1 VQQPC
6 KACQQAAT
14 CDRIAVHPHR
24 TLFTPA
30 STNEF
35 KSLAASVPISLSVRS
50 SVMALSSLSKLQQQ
64 MREKLEGARFR
75 HINETLYTQSGPV
88 SFDMMRKEP
97 SMFHAY
103 HSGYRKQVG
112 GWPENPLDRIIA
124 EVQRTPAAVVG
135 DFGCGEAR
143 LAASV
148 PNKVHSFDLV
158 AANSSVVACDISRVP
173 LSDASLDIAVFCL
186 SLMGTNYSDFLAEAA
201 RTLRPGGR
209 LLIAEVRSR
218 FEGASGDDADT
229 AGERRG
235 GGKPQSRV
243 GEAVGH
249 KRPRERPTP
258 PAGGRGGKHA
268 SESGLAA
275 FVSAVKGMGFSLE
288 RTDERN
294 SMFVLLWFRKVGGSP
309 AAASR
314 DDELEA
320 HSRKSQSLGA
330 GHATA
335 AAGGARGHGAKPA
348 PTMPKPAKG
357 SGKPAAVASAAV
369 DPHAIDAGIALASTP
384 MTAGIAADNSDGAK
398 HPPPIKRQRK
408 EIEPAIA
415 DAADPA
421 ADARPRTTEGA
432 VALARGHEQ
441 QSQKP
446 KKARRRK
453 LKQGAAVAGV
463 AAGGEPTRPSS
474 APGGGARPSV
484 SGPALKPCIYKRR

>member
-1 VQQPC
+1 
-6 KACQQAAT
+6 
-14 CDRIAVHPHR
+14 
-24 TLFTPA
+24 
-30 STNEF
+30 
-35 KSLAASVPISLSVRS
+35 
-50 SVMALSSLSKLQQQ
+50 MALGSLSKLQQQ

-218 FEGASGDDADT
+218 FEVAGGDDAET
-229 AGERRG
+229 GGERRG
-235 GGKPQSRV
+235 GGNPSSRV
-243 GEAVGH
+243 SEAVGH
-249 KRPRERPTP
+249 KRPRERSSPH
-258 PAGGRGGKHA
+258 AGGKGGKHA

-294 SMFVLLWFRKVGGSP
+294 SMFVLLWFRKAGSGP
-309 AAASR
+309 TAPSR
-314 DDELEA
+314 EG
-320 HSRKSQSLGA
+320 SLGA
-330 GHATA
+330 SRA
-335 AAGGARGHGAKPA
+335 AAGAGCAGGHGGKPA
-348 PTMPKPAKG
+348 PTMPGPAKR
-357 SGKPAAVASAAV
+357 SGQPADTSTTV
-369 DPHAIDAGIALASTP
+369 DRHAGDAGSALASSAT
-384 MTAGIAADNSDGAK
+384 MTGITADNTEGAK
-398 HPPPIKRQRK
+398 HPSAAKRQRK
-408 EIEPAIA
+408 EMEPIVTIAA
-415 DAADPA
+415 DAA
-421 ADARPRTTEGA
+421 ADTHTRTTDSA
-432 VALARGHEQ
+432 VVPARGLEGR
-441 QSQKP
+441 SQKP

-453 LKQGAAVAGV
+453 LKHGAAVAGGAV
-463 AAGGEPTRPSS
+463 GGEPTRPSS
-474 APGGGARPSV
+474 ATVALVGVGGARPSV

>member
-1 VQQPC
+1 
-6 KACQQAAT
+6 
-14 CDRIAVHPHR
+14 
-24 TLFTPA
+24 
-30 STNEF
+30 
-35 KSLAASVPISLSVRS
+35 
-50 SVMALSSLSKLQQQ
+50 MAHASLSKLQQQ

-124 EVQRTPAAVVG
+124 EVQRTPTAVVG

-158 AANSSVVACDISRVP
+158 AANASVVACDISRVP
-173 LSDASLDIAVFCL
+173 LSDATLDVAVFCL

-218 FEGASGDDADT
+218 FEVAGGDDT
-229 AGERRG
+229 EIAGDRRG

-243 GEAVGH
+243 SDVVGH
-249 KRPRERPTP
+249 KRPRERPTAH
-258 PAGGRGGKHA
+258 AGGNSGKHA
-268 SESGLAA
+268 PESGLAA
-275 FVSAVKGMGFSLE
+275 FVSAVKGMGFALE

-294 SMFVLLWFRKVGGSP
+294 SMFVLLWFRKAGSGP

-314 DDELEA
+314 GDELEA
-320 HSRKSQSLGA
+320 HSRKGPGLGA
-330 GHATA
+330 GRAVA
-335 AAGGARGHGAKPA
+335 GAGGAGGHGGKPA
-348 PTMPKPAKG
+348 PSMPKPAKG
-357 SGKPAAVASAAV
+357 SGPAADASATV
-369 DPHAIDAGIALASTP
+369 GRHAIDAGSARASTT
-384 MTAGIAADNSDGAK
+384 MEASIAADNGEGAK
-398 HPPPIKRQRK
+398 HPPPAKRQRK
-408 EIEPAIA
+408 EMQPAIA
-415 DAADPA
+415 DAADA
-421 ADARPRTTEGA
+421 AVDTRTRTADGA
-432 VALARGHEQ
+432 VVPARALEGQ
-441 QSQKP
+441 PQKP

-453 LKQGAAVAGV
+453 LKHGAAVAGV
-463 AAGGEPTRPSS
+463 AAGGEPGRPSS
-474 APGGGARPSV
+474 APSGIVGGGGARLSV